1 MQRFRPSLLDRLLDD
16 SPGSPGGVERQLVSV
31 DAFKDSVARD
41 LEYLLNTRRSLPGGP
56 GRDGGAVGNSVVA
69 FGLDDFSSL
78 SVDSSADRER
88 ICTAIMASIRSH
100 EMRLRSVTV
109 SLVADSGQ
117 RQRLRFAIR
126 ALLVMH
132 PLSEPVNFDAVLQTS
147 TQHYTVSQSR
157 RAA

>member
-16 SPGSPGGVERQLVSV
+16 SPASPNGVERQLVSV
-31 DAFKDSVARD
+31 EAFKDSVARD
-41 LEYLLNTRRSLPGGP
+41 VEYLLNTRRSISDNHD
-56 GRDGGAVGNSVVA
+56 REGGAVRTSVMA

-78 SVDSSADRER
+78 SVDSPADRER
-88 ICTAIMASIRSH
+88 ICSAIVSSIRSH
-100 EMRLRSVTV
+100 ETRLRSVTV
-109 SLVADSGQ
+109 ALVADAGQ
-117 RQRLRFAIR
+117 RQRLRFSIR

-157 RAA
+157 RVS